1 MSLRRSARYWENK
14 NYLMGLI
21 ISLIIIGLLL
31 IFAEILL
38 IPGVGVAGV
47 LGLLSLGG
55 SCAYAF
61 VQMGNAV
68 GAVVTGVNILLV
80 VGLSIYVLRA
90 KTWKRLSLNT
100 NIDSKALV
108 ADEGISVGDRGVT
121 VSRLAPMGTARFD
134 MQLVEVKSLEGFLD
148 PEIDVE
154 VVLIEDGKVYV
165 KPVDEEY

>member
-38 IPGVGVAGV
+38 IPGVGVAGI

-100 NIDSKALV
+100 NIDSKAVV

-134 MQLVEVKSLEGFLD
+134 MQLLEVKSLEGFLD